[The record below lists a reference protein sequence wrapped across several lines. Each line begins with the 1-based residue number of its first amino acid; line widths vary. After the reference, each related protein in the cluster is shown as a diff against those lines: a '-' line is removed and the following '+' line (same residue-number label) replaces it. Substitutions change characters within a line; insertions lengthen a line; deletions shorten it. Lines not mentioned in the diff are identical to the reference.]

1 MKILFVLLFIITL
14 NTVSKADNINSYGLI
29 CEIKQKDSKRA
40 PNKKLIY
47 HFENDNVYAVQIL
60 KQNSPIT
67 INKILI
73 GKYNFNSDEITWE
86 GENGSKTIK
95 YYASLNRLN
104 HILSLEYFFV
114 SGSKTDNSTKKSF
127 FCDFMPW
134 IDVENSYN

>member
-1 MKILFVLLFIITL
+1 MKILFLLLFIITFS
-14 NTVSKADNINSYGLI
+14 TFSKADNINSYGLI
-29 CEIKQKDSKRA
+29 CEIEQKDSKRA

-47 HFENDNVYAVQIL
+47 HFENNNVYAVQIL
-60 KQNSPIT
+60 RQSSPNS

-73 GKYNFNSDEITWE
+73 GKYSYDSDKITWE
-86 GENGSKTIK
+86 GENASKTIK

-127 FCDFMPW
+127 FCDFMSW
-134 IDVENSYN
+134 IDIERDLI